1 MDSADAP
8 LSGGSHQLLDAV
20 GVALHGLLHVLQQ
33 LVALL
38 LGVQFV
44 RHPVRFGFRVVH
56 PAHLAIVQPLITCK
70 LVLHSGALLGD
81 IRQLLLRVL
90 PAVCIFTQLA
100 LRIRRV
106 IYKGLLL
113 LLCLLRGMLRLGGL
127 HVRFA
132 ALPVCLG
139 KLLVQRGIRLV
150 ALGVLLRDLGK
161 FLLKLRAALV
171 NRGKFLLLLL
181 DLLLE
186 FLYSLV
192 EAAAA
197 LLRVGDLLRKL
208 LPAVGVVHEVV
219 FQHLNAGA
227 LLRKLS
233 INRVTAAAESL
244 KLRLEPLLLLG
255 AGVNAVL

>member
-1 MDSADAP
+1 
-8 LSGGSHQLLDAV
+8 
-20 GVALHGLLHVLQQ
+20 
-33 LVALL
+33 
-38 LGVQFV
+38 
-44 RHPVRFGFRVVH
+44 
-56 PAHLAIVQPLITCK
+56 
-70 LVLHSGALLGD
+70 
-81 IRQLLLRVL
+81 
-90 PAVCIFTQLA
+90 
-100 LRIRRV
+100 
-106 IYKGLLL
+106 
-113 LLCLLRGMLRLGGL
+113 MLRLGGL

-171 NRGKFLLLLL
+171 HRGKFLLLLL

-255 AGVNAVL
+255 ACVNAVL